1 MRWNVSPSPHIRA
14 PQDTPSLMRD
24 VLIALAPACIMG
36 VYHFGYRALMVLLLC
51 TAATVFTEWA
61 LYRLM
66 GRAATIGDLSA
77 AVTGILLGM
86 NLPVS
91 APWWMCVLGSVF
103 AIALVK
109 VPFGGI
115 GNNFVNPALAAR
127 GFLLASFPVQM
138 TAWTSPVNSFLSS
151 STDAVS
157 TATPLSQLA
166 HTGVIPGTD
175 ATPLQEF
182 FSVAFES
189 KGGCIGEISSLA
201 LLIGFIY
208 LIIRQVVSWR
218 IPLIYIATV
227 FFGIAL
233 LGGGRAGQAGY
244 YTPFWIAAFH
254 TVSGGLI
261 LGACFMATDYSTSP
275 VTPKGQLIY
284 ALGCGILTVVIRL
297 YGGYPEGVSYSILVM
312 NLCVP
317 LIERY
322 VRARVYGEVKRH
334 AA

>member
-1 MRWNVSPSPHIRA
+1 MKWNISPSPHIRA

-24 VLIALAPACIMG
+24 VLIALLPGCVLGI
-36 VYHFGYRALMVLLLC
+36 YRFGYRALLVLLLC
-51 TAATVFTEWA
+51 TSAAIFTEWA
-61 LYRLM
+61 LHKLLK
-66 GRAATIGDLSA
+66 RATTISDLSA
-77 AVTGILLGM
+77 VVTGMLLGM

-91 APWWMCVLGSVF
+91 APWWICVLGSIF
-103 AIALVK
+103 AIGLVK
-109 VPFGGI
+109 IPFGGI

-138 TAWTSPVNSFLSS
+138 TAWTAPVNAFFLTS
-151 STDAVS
+151 DAVS
-157 TATPLSQLA
+157 AATPLAQLSQN
-166 HTGVIPGTD
+166 GTVGT
-175 ATPLQEF
+175 ASTPTQELL
-182 FSVAFES
+182 SLLLGNRA
-189 KGGCIGEISSLA
+189 GCIGEVSAIALIIGFVY
-201 LLIGFIY
+201 LLI
-208 LIIRQVVSWR
+208 RHVVSLR
-218 IPLIYIATV
+218 IPALYIATV
-227 FFGIAL
+227 FLGTAV
-233 LGGGRAGQAGY
+233 LGGGQSPLWAG
-244 YTPFWIAAFH
+244 AFH

-297 YGGYPEGVSYSILVM
+297 YGGYPEGVSYSILIM

-322 VRARVYGEVKRH
+322 MRARVYGEVKRH

>member
-1 MRWNVSPSPHIRA
+1 MKWNVSPSPHIRA

-24 VLIALAPACIMG
+24 VLIALLPACVLGI
-36 VYHFGYRALMVLLLC
+36 YRFGYRALLVLLLC
-51 TAATVFTEWA
+51 TAAAVLTEWA
-61 LYRLM
+61 LHKLLKRTT
-66 GRAATIGDLSA
+66 TITDLSA
-77 AVTGILLGM
+77 AVTGVLLGM

-91 APWWMCVLGSVF
+91 APWWMCILGSVF

-138 TAWTSPVNSFLSS
+138 TAWTAPVNTFLSAS
-151 STDAVS
+151 ADAIS
-157 TATPLSQLA
+157 TATPLTQLVQ
-166 HTGVIPGTD
+166 GGTFS
-175 ATPLQEF
+175 AASSPMQEF
-182 FSVAFES
+182 LPLLLGERA
-189 KGGCIGEISSLA
+189 GCIGEVSAIA
-201 LLIGFIY
+201 LLIGFGY
-208 LIIRQVVSWR
+208 LLVRQVVSWR
-218 IPLIYIATV
+218 IPVLYIATV
-227 FFGIAL
+227 FVGTAVL
-233 LGGGRAGQAGY
+233 SGGNSPLWTG
-244 YTPFWIAAFH
+244 TLH
-254 TVSGGLI
+254 TVSGGLV

-275 VTPKGQLIY
+275 VTPKGQLLY
-284 ALGCGILTVVIRL
+284 AIGCGILTVVIRL
-297 YGGYPEGVSYSILVM
+297 YGGYPEGVSYSILIM

>member
-1 MRWNVSPSPHIRA
+1 MKWNISPSPHIRA

-24 VLIALAPACIMG
+24 VLIALLPACVLGI
-36 VYHFGYRALMVLLLC
+36 YRFGYRALLVLLLC
-51 TAATVFTEWA
+51 TSAAIFTEWA
-61 LYRLM
+61 LHKLLK
-66 GRAATIGDLSA
+66 RATTISDLSA
-77 AVTGILLGM
+77 VVTGVLLGM
-86 NLPVS
+86 NLSVS
-91 APWWMCVLGSVF
+91 VPWWMCVLGGIF
-103 AIALVK
+103 AIGLVK

-138 TAWTSPVNSFLSS
+138 TAWTAPVNAFFLTS
-151 STDAVS
+151 DAVS
-157 TATPLSQLA
+157 AATPLAQLSQN
-166 HTGVIPGTD
+166 GTVGT
-175 ATPLQEF
+175 ASTPTQELL
-182 FSVAFES
+182 SLLLGNRA
-189 KGGCIGEISSLA
+189 GCIGEVSAIALIIGFVY
-201 LLIGFIY
+201 LLI
-208 LIIRQVVSWR
+208 RHVVSLR
-218 IPLIYIATV
+218 IPALYIATV
-227 FFGIAL
+227 FLGTAV
-233 LGGGRAGQAGY
+233 LGGGQSPLWAG
-244 YTPFWIAAFH
+244 AFH

-297 YGGYPEGVSYSILVM
+297 YGGYPEGVSYSILIM

-322 VRARVYGEVKRH
+322 MRARVYGEVKRH